1 MSPKYILVDRQD
13 RIVVITL
20 NRPDKRNAFV
30 NDMVLELRDA
40 IVEADRDPEV
50 RVVALTG
57 AGTAFS
63 SGADVAAFRAAFE
76 ESQRLGHQ
84 VHAIDQEQLER
95 FAVTLRQVTKP
106 IIAAVNGPAVGL
118 GFTLAIACDIR
129 IASEKASLGAIFLRV
144 GLTPE
149 FGSSYNLTRLVG
161 IAKACE
167 LVFTARVV
175 DAEEARE
182 LGLLN
187 RVVPHD
193 RLMPEVL
200 EMAGAI
206 AAMPPVALGLAKGN
220 LYNGMDAHLIPQIHQ
235 ELMANRIC
243 RDTHDYAEGITAFLE
258 KRQPVFTGQ

>member
-1 MSPKYILVDRQD
+1 MSPKYLLVDRQD

-20 NRPDKRNAFV
+20 NRPEKRNAFL
-30 NDMVLELRDA
+30 NDMVLDLRDA
-40 IVEADRDPEV
+40 IAEADRDPEV
-50 RVVALTG
+50 RVIVITG
-57 AGTAFS
+57 AGSAFS
-63 SGADVAAFRAAFE
+63 SGADVDAFREAFE
-76 ESQRLGHQ
+76 ESQRVGHQ
-84 VHAIDQEQLER
+84 VHAIDQEQLNQ
-95 FAVTLRQVTKP
+95 FGVAMRQITKP

-129 IASEKASLGAIFLRV
+129 IASEQAAMGAIFLRV

-175 DAEEARE
+175 DAQEA
-182 LGLLN
+182 LQIGLVN
-187 RVVPHD
+187 QVVPHD
-193 RLMPEVL
+193 QLMPRVS

-206 AAMPPVALGLAKGN
+206 ASMPPVALRLAKGN
-220 LYNGMDAHLIPQIHQ
+220 LYSGMDANLLSQMHE

-243 RDTHDYAEGITAFLE
+243 RETKDYAEGIAAFLE
-258 KRQPVFTGQ
+258 KRPAVFTGR